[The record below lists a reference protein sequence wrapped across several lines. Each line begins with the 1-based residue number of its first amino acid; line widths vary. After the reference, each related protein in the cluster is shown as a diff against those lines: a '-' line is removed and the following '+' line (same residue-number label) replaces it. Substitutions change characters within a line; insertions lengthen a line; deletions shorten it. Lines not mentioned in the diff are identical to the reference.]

1 MQISKEFLLSEIGE
15 LERELGKAQAFL
27 IQAQSTIAAYQ
38 MLIRRLDTPEE
49 AEEQEN
55 GNAI

>member
-1 MQISKEFLLSEIGE
+1 MQITKEFLLSEIGDLEQE
-15 LERELGKAQAFL
+15 LAKAQTFIA
-27 IQAQSTIAAYQ
+27 QAQATITAYQ

-49 AEEQEN
+49 AEN

>member
-1 MQISKEFLLSEIGE
+1 MQITKEFLLSEIGS
-15 LERELGKAQAFL
+15 LEQEAQKAQSFL
-27 IQAQSTIAAYQ
+27 LQAQATIAAYQ

-49 AEEQEN
+49 VEEAEN